1 MDKKIRAEVEKVL
14 ANASIASIRSW
25 LKSKGKRL
33 SANTRDRMLDRVTKL
48 IDKGDVTFAELQDA
62 IIGIEEAGGKYIR
75 LFDFNENRTTAE
87 ITAALGKMGIA
98 IQAKRVP
105 AKLNPAKASVEYA
118 ILKGNVLR
126 VKWSETHEEPSMDF
140 EADKIVYRPVTKI
153 IVLIANLKSKHVEIR
168 FDRPEKF
175 NPHSNAPGAKDAYF
189 GHYQSQAEAALGSV
203 KLLKTELQNAL
214 KHLVEDQPSL
224 VRLHRDGHKNKGNA
238 TFHST
243 AGHGA
248 DIRQDEDFQ
257 AMLAKSGK
265 TWAYEE
271 HSFYWRPDMSK
282 ETLVREVFSHVNAL
296 DSSLRVDADCWDAEV
311 DYAVQKIRDLQ

>member
-1 MDKKIRAEVEKVL
+1 MDKKLRAEVERVL

-33 SANTRDRMLDRVTKL
+33 SANTRERMLDRVTTL
-48 IDKGDVTFAELQDA
+48 IGKGDVTFAELQDA
-62 IIGIEEAGGKYIR
+62 IVGIEEAGGKYIR
-75 LFDFNENRTTAE
+75 LFEFKENRTAAE
-87 ITAALGKMGIA
+87 VTAALGKMGIA
-98 IQAKRVP
+98 IQGKRSP
-105 AKLNPAKASVEYA
+105 AKLNPAKPSVEYA
-118 ILKGNVLR
+118 ILQGNVLR
-126 VKWSETHEEPSMDF
+126 VKWSETHEAPSMDF
-140 EADKIVYRPVTKI
+140 EADKIVYTPVTKI
-153 IVLIANLKSKHVEIR
+153 IVLIADLKTKHVEIR

-175 NPHSNAPGAKDAYF
+175 TPHTKAPGAKDVYF
-189 GHYQSQAEAALGSV
+189 GHYQGQTETILGV
-203 KLLKTELQNAL
+203 NLLKSELQNAL

-224 VRLHRDGHKNKGNA
+224 VRLHRDGHKNKRNS
-238 TFHST
+238 TFNST

-257 AMLAKSGK
+257 AMLAKGGK

-282 ETLVREVFSHVNAL
+282 QTLEREVFSHVDAL

-311 DYAVQKIRDLQ
+311 DYAVQKIRELQ